1 MTIRMILQALLV
13 LGVLGTFPASA
24 VAEFQKFVYVY
35 GHSGE
40 LLLPKNAADQ
50 CPDPAAGNTAVS
62 ICHGVLVDDNGDY
75 SVRLDSKQLSMDNLI
90 FIANEYELI
99 PAGANGN
106 TEDIYTLAGTKRR
119 VDAIEKDATNN
130 GVNIND
136 ISEASVRAV
145 EKVKHVPQG
154 KKGHVIAELAEVIPD
169 SDAAALN
176 HSLGN
181 SRADNTPADAAEQR
195 VNDYVA
201 AQQERL
207 DDSQQELLIAL
218 AEAAL
223 ENEGN
228 QQAQTLIRKNT
239 VQSLVEPKINA

>member
-50 CPDPAAGNTAVS
+50 CPDPAAGNTAAS

-75 SVRLDSKQLSMDNLI
+75 SIRLDSKQLSMDNLI
-90 FIANEYELI
+90 FFANEYESI

-106 TEDIYTLAGTKRR
+106 TEDISTLAVTKRR

-145 EKVKHVPQG
+145 ETVKHVPQG
-154 KKGHVIAELAEVIPD
+154 KKVM
-169 SDAAALN
+169 
-176 HSLGN
+176 
-181 SRADNTPADAAEQR
+181 
-195 VNDYVA
+195 
-201 AQQERL
+201 
-207 DDSQQELLIAL
+207 
-218 AEAAL
+218 
-223 ENEGN
+223 
-228 QQAQTLIRKNT
+228 
-239 VQSLVEPKINA
+239 

>member
-1 MTIRMILQALLV
+1 
-13 LGVLGTFPASA
+13 
-24 VAEFQKFVYVY
+24 
-35 GHSGE
+35 
-40 LLLPKNAADQ
+40 
-50 CPDPAAGNTAVS
+50 
-62 ICHGVLVDDNGDY
+62 
-75 SVRLDSKQLSMDNLI
+75 
-90 FIANEYELI
+90 
-99 PAGANGN
+99 
-106 TEDIYTLAGTKRR
+106 
-119 VDAIEKDATNN
+119 
-130 GVNIND
+130 
-136 ISEASVRAV
+136 
-145 EKVKHVPQG
+145 
-154 KKGHVIAELAEVIPD
+154 VIAELAEVISD
-169 SDAAALN
+169 IDAAALN

-207 DDSQQELLIAL
+207 DDSQQELLIVL